1 MASRW
6 NIVVIVVF
14 LVGFLLIGMVGTS
27 TAMTFIWPAYAIL
40 GVAGV
45 LSVGLLFKELSFTL
59 PRWTTLLSFVLAVYL
74 LVRASESPVSYFA
87 REDAALIIVAFL
99 SYCLFQ
105 SLFSTGE
112 WRMRLAYAIAG
123 LILVNLGFA
132 LVQMLISPGFW
143 LIPGYERTV
152 THLPGGLFNHP
163 EHFTGFL
170 AALVPAWLSLAL
182 FGRIKKAFRFCLAGL
197 ALLSTLMV
205 VATGGATSQLAL
217 VSGAA
222 VFACL
227 AILIVRHRINRQ
239 VKRLAVYLVV
249 AAFLL
254 ISALA
259 FSASVP
265 IGRQI
270 ERTLLTRGADT
281 SLPLI
286 WKAGF
291 EQATES
297 PLLGT
302 GSRTSYIYGRL
313 FRNEALGSSTAEPE
327 FIHNEY
333 LQILADYGV
342 IGLLIL
348 IMVLGMHSFI
358 GLRFVRA
365 YAAFGSKTG
374 PILPKSDHLA
384 LVIGAL
390 GVLASIATLSL
401 FDFVMHLPVFVIV
414 ASVFLALLAAPDP
427 MAAALTSTPSSQLI
441 PGGSLMFMNRAVVFG
456 CGIAMTIF
464 GLVFSQSEYHYERAR
479 LSFEADPAG
488 FKHYR
493 HLQKA
498 RGIDPGNPF
507 IYTLSAHAQV
517 AGITPEMAD
526 PARKQ
531 ALEQADLY
539 FNRARAIYPQ
549 DVFAA
554 VGHAAVLDELGKK
567 AAAMQRIQ
575 DAREQAPHYGNVIL
589 AEAEHYLRNGKIS
602 EAERSYGKAL
612 AAAAFRDAG
621 AAERGLRTITEWK
634 LIAAQNGIDWEKDS
648 LEEAAE
654 NEEILADTSN
664 YRRIQEANIKER
676 NLAAEASP
684 APASTPA
691 TGTASLD
698 EPKSAETGSNPPAL
712 IPPPPL
718 TPDSDVAGREN

>member
-6 NIVVIVVF
+6 NIVVIVAF
-14 LVGFLLIGMVGTS
+14 LAGFLLIGMVGTS
-27 TAMTFIWPAYAIL
+27 TAMTFIWPAYAVL
-40 GVAGV
+40 GIAGV

-59 PRWTTLLSFVLAVYL
+59 PRWTTLITFVLAVYL

-87 REDAALIIVAFL
+87 RDDAALIIIAFL

-105 SLFSTGE
+105 SLFSTVE
-112 WRMRLAYAIAG
+112 WRIRLVYAIAG
-123 LILVNLGFA
+123 LILLNLGFA
-132 LVQMLISPGFW
+132 FVQMLIKPGFW
-143 LIPGYERTV
+143 LVPGYERTI
-152 THLPGGLFNHP
+152 TDLPGGLFNHP
-163 EHFTGFL
+163 DHFTGFIG
-170 AALVPAWLSLAL
+170 ALVPVWLSLAL
-182 FGRIKKAFRFCLAGL
+182 FGRIKKPLRIGLAAL
-197 ALLSTLMV
+197 ALLSSFMV
-205 VATGGATSQLAL
+205 VATGGATSQLSL

-222 VFACL
+222 VFAFL

-239 VKRLAVYLVV
+239 VKRLAVWLV
-249 AAFLL
+249 AASFLL
-254 ISALA
+254 ISVIA

-265 IGRQI
+265 ISRQI
-270 ERTLLTRGADT
+270 ERTLLTGGADT

-291 EQATES
+291 EQASEA

-313 FRNEALGSSTAEPE
+313 FRDEAMGSSAVESE

-333 LQILADYGV
+333 IQILADYGI

-348 IMVLGMHSFI
+348 AIVLGMHAFI

-365 YAAFGSKTG
+365 YAAFGSKMG

-390 GVLASIATLSL
+390 GVIASFATLSL
-401 FDFVMHLPVFVIV
+401 FDFVMHLPAFVVV

-427 MAAALTSTPSSQLI
+427 MAAALTSSPSSQLI

-488 FKHYR
+488 FKHFR

-517 AGITPEMAD
+517 AGITPEMAE

-602 EAERSYGKAL
+602 QAERAYGKAL
-612 AAAAFRDAG
+612 AAGAFRDAG

-664 YRRIQEANIKER
+664 YRRIQEATIKER
-676 NLAAEASP
+676 NLAADASP
-684 APASTPA
+684 APAPTNE
-691 TGTASLD
+691 TAPLG
-698 EPKSAETGSNPPAL
+698 EPKPVDTGSAPPAL